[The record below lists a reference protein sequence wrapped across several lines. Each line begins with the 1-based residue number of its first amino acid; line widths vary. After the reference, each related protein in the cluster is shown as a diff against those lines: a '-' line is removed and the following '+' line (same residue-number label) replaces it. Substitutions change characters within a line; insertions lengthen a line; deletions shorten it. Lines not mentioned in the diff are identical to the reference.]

1 MHRESS
7 GPSSVHQS
15 DCQFAL
21 AQTTTNSSSA
31 QLSRKS
37 QPNNSRNFI
46 TGSYSKPGD
55 THYTPA
61 STTSS
66 SNASLSSPLTDYNSS
81 DGNNQQQQQQRP
93 SETGA
98 SPSALTTNS
107 ATAKKLTVGA
117 SSSAASQPSSASS
130 IGSIFR
136 ETKGHL
142 SSFFDSVSQW
152 LSTTNEDRASST
164 VADLEVVSLDSCPST
179 SNLQTVVKTSSYYSQ
194 NNNPSTSTTMDVQQN
209 DRYFETVFS
218 DTRLSILNR
227 YRDLFVIGSGAQG
240 LVLGAFD
247 NVANQKVAIKK
258 LTRPFSNVTHA
269 KRAYREFVIMNLV
282 NHRNIIKLLNAYTPQ
297 DTVQEFSDI
306 YLVMEYM
313 DANLCQVIQM
323 ELDHERMSFL
333 LYQMLCGIHHLHQSG
348 IIHRDLKPSNIVVNL
363 RCQLKILDFGL
374 ARTQERESSMLTP
387 YVVTRYYRAPEVI
400 LGIGYNANVDVWSI
414 GCIFAELIRGR
425 VLFPGSDH
433 IDQWTKII
441 EIVGTPNSEFCN
453 KLQPT
458 VKNYVENRP
467 YCAPRP
473 WNTVFPSSIF
483 PAVVESRLTASM
495 ARDLISKMLIVD
507 PNYRITI
514 NDAIRH
520 PYVYLWFDRN
530 EVEGTAVSRYDTT
543 VELSEHSV
551 EEWKKLIFD
560 QIKQYERT
568 HDIMNQ
574 NLTCP
579 EEPVRLPNDRR

>member
-21 AQTTTNSSSA
+21 AQTATTTNSSSA
-31 QLSRKS
+31 QLSRKAP
-37 QPNNSRNFI
+37 PNNSSRHFI
-46 TGSYSKPGD
+46 SGSYSKPSD
-55 THYTPA
+55 SNYTSA

-81 DGNNQQQQQQRP
+81 DGINNQRRQGESGP
-93 SETGA
+93 
-98 SPSALTTNS
+98 SPSALTTSS
-107 ATAKKLTVGA
+107 ATAKKLTVGGA
-117 SSSAASQPSSASS
+117 SSASQPSSASS

-152 LSTTNEDRASST
+152 LSTTNEERASST
-164 VADLEVVSLDSCPST
+164 VAELEVVSLDSCPST
-179 SNLQTVVKTSSYYSQ
+179 SNLPSVAKTSSYYSQ
-194 NNNPSTSTTMDVQQN
+194 NNNPSTSTMEVQKN
-209 DRYFETVFS
+209 DKYFETVFS

-240 LVLGAFD
+240 LVF
-247 NVANQKVAIKK
+247 
-258 LTRPFSNVTHA
+258 
-269 KRAYREFVIMNLV
+269 
-282 NHRNIIKLLNAYTPQ
+282 
-297 DTVQEFSDI
+297 DI

-333 LYQMLCGIHHLHQSG
+333 LYQMLCGIHHLHKSG

-374 ARTQERESSMLTP
+374 ARTKERETAMLTP

-441 EIVGTPNSEFCN
+441 EIVGTPNGEFCD

-467 YCAPRP
+467 YCPPKP

-495 ARDLISKMLIVD
+495 ARDLIAKMLIVD
-507 PNYRITI
+507 PKYRITVD
-514 NDAIRH
+514 DAIRH

-530 EVEGTAVSRYDTT
+530 EVEGAAVSRYDTS

-574 NLTCP
+574 NLTLP
-579 EEPVRLPNDRR
+579 EEPVRVPNNDRR

>member
-1 MHRESS
+1 MRRESS

-21 AQTTTNSSSA
+21 AQTTNPSPA
-31 QLSRKS
+31 PRRP
-37 QPNNSRNFI
+37 PNNSRRFI
-46 TGSYSKPGD
+46 TGSFSKPSD
-55 THYTPA
+55 SSYTPA
-61 STTSS
+61 STASS

-81 DGNNQQQQQQRP
+81 DGNNRKKRRGESVP
-93 SETGA
+93 SPSVLNSGA
-98 SPSALTTNS
+98 S
-107 ATAKKLTVGA
+107 AKRLTVGA
-117 SSSAASQPSSASS
+117 SSSTSQPTSASS

-152 LSTTNEDRASST
+152 LSTSNEDRASS
-164 VADLEVVSLDSCPST
+164 VAADLEVVSLDSCPST
-179 SNLQTVVKTSSYYSQ
+179 SNLPSVVKASSYYSQ
-194 NNNPSTSTTMDVQQN
+194 NNNPSTSMEVSSNSDK
-209 DRYFETVFS
+209 YFETVFS
-218 DTRLSILNR
+218 DTRLHILNR

-297 DTVQEFSDI
+297 DNVHEFSDI

-333 LYQMLCGIHHLHQSG
+333 LYQMLCGIHHLHKSG

-374 ARTQERESSMLTP
+374 ARTKERETAMLTP

-414 GCIFAELIRGR
+414 GCIFAELIRGK

-441 EIVGTPNSEFCN
+441 EIVGTPNGEFCD

-467 YCAPRP
+467 YCPPKP

-483 PAVVESRLTASM
+483 PAVVESRLNGNNF
-495 ARDLISKMLIVD
+495 LK
-507 PNYRITI
+507 I
-514 NDAIRH
+514 NK
-520 PYVYLWFDRN
+520 L
-530 EVEGTAVSRYDTT
+530 
-543 VELSEHSV
+543 LS
-551 EEWKKLIFD
+551 F
-560 QIKQYERT
+560 
-568 HDIMNQ
+568 
-574 NLTCP
+574 
-579 EEPVRLPNDRR
+579 